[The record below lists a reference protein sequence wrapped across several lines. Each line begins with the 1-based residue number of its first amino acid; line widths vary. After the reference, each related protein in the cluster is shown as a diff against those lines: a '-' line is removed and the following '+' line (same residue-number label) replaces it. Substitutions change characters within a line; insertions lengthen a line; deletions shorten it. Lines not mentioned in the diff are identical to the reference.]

1 MKLPSLLAGLAPCAA
16 LAFAVAI
23 PAPSALAGAEVPDRP
38 ATEAELLDRLSAFE
52 REEQPSD
59 PAYVAA
65 LSRLSLLYVNQGR
78 HAEAVPLLRR
88 ALAASE
94 RIAGPDHPATRE
106 IRASLMLAEAFVG
119 AR

>member
-1 MKLPSLLAGLAPCAA
+1 LPGRRCPTGP
-16 LAFAVAI
+16 
-23 PAPSALAGAEVPDRP
+23 PA
-38 ATEAELLDRLSAFE
+38 EAELLDRLSAFE
-52 REEQPSD
+52 REELPSD

-65 LSRLSLLYVNQGR
+65 LSRLSLIYDNQGR

-94 RIAGPDHPATRE
+94 RIAGPEHPMTRE
-106 IRASLMLAEAFVG
+106 IRASLMLAEAFVK